1 MMDEDVQKEAFTLFI
16 DQIKEYD
23 MERNEILNWLYA
35 GYQNNKFNG

>member
-16 DQIKEYD
+16 DQINEYD
-23 MERNEILNWLYA
+23 MERNEILNWLDD